1 MPNSPSTMPPH
12 SRVVLRWPN
21 NWLNSRVNSGTV
33 ATARAA
39 TPEDTPQCSATVTPP
54 LPQLSRRIPTIPAP
68 RHSRQVGSG
77 APRQRNQAN
86 IRPPAM
92 TKRTPAIS
100 IGGQDST
107 PKRIAR

>member
-12 SRVVLRWPN
+12 SSVVLRWPN

-68 RHSRQVGSG
+68 RHSRQVGNG